1 MIDLNSEDTAKKRN
15 RKKGAYK
22 LSDNHIRLAT
32 ICIEQW
38 GMTIDAVS
46 LYLAENHGYTG
57 TPGGISA
64 YFKRNGLRP
73 NRRKISP
80 NNKRQCRL
88 CRLYFIEGLTSTEI
102 AKIPGVTKKS
112 DASFMLKE
120 LWPDFDFTGYAT
132 MRRHGVRP
140 WTQVRDE
147 DGDKIK
153 KWHVDDGFGSEVISK
168 RLGIS
173 KGQCLQILRSFD
185 WYDPDKAK
193 SHLSMQKLGIKRCNG
208 VFPVK
213 PEWKIHYEQ
222 IEKVRR
228 SKRTRSINDLPL
240 FDFAAK
246 KRAREKY
253 RNTPRT
259 DADRKREMERYRND
273 ERFWL
278 KNNLRKRLNK
288 FVSKTQKVHGFE
300 NYAGCTVDE
309 LREWL
314 ELQFEPWMNWGNK
327 GKWHV
332 DHIVPCAKF
341 DLTDKAQQVACFN
354 WRNLQPL
361 SGRANISK
369 GDSISES
376 VIHIKAHPRQDIMG
390 ELVEIVSP
398 FVNLP
403 L

>member
-1 MIDLNSEDTAKKRN
+1 MKETKYQIKDAQN
-15 RKKGAYK
+15 RCAACFAYFVLGAN
-22 LSDNHIRLAT
+22 SDNVYR
-32 ICIEQW
+32 
-38 GMTIDAVS
+38 
-46 LYLAENHGYTG
+46 YTTHTTRSG
-57 TPGGISA
+57 AWSA
-64 YFKRNGLRP
+64 MHRW
-73 NRRKISP
+73 
-80 NNKRQCRL
+80 
-88 CRLYFIEGLTSTEI
+88 
-102 AKIPGVTKKS
+102 
-112 DASFMLKE
+112 
-120 LWPDFDFTGYAT
+120 WPDFDFTGYAT

-153 KWHVDDGFGSEVISK
+153 KWHIEDGFGSEVISE

-173 KGQCLQILRSFD
+173 KGQCLQVLRSFD
-185 WYDPDKAK
+185 WYDPNRAK
-193 SHLSMQKLGIKRCNG
+193 SHLSVRKLGTKRKDG
-208 VFPVK
+208 ARRKGLK
-213 PEWKIHYEQ
+213 PEWQLHRDKIER
-222 IEKVRR
+222 ERR
-228 SKRTRSINDLPL
+228 SKRTRAINDLPL
-240 FDFAAK
+240 FDFAVK
-246 KRAREKY
+246 ERERERY
-253 RNTPRT
+253 YNTPRT
-259 DADRKREMERYRND
+259 DSDRKREMERYRND